1 MNKETILKFAHPF
14 SNLLLAFSI
23 LLLPLRLKTSSLKEV
38 RVKGPV
44 YIQGAIAT
52 EASINGSVGIDG
64 SVGVTGKVDADTDIF
79 FPRVF
84 KTFECGSKYS
94 C

>member
-1 MNKETILKFAHPF
+1 MNKETILKFAHPL
-14 SNLLLAFSI
+14 SNLFLAFSI

-44 YIQGAIAT
+44 YIKGAIET
-52 EASINGSVGIDG
+52 DASINGSVR
-64 SVGVTGKVDADTDIF
+64 VTGKVDADTDIF

-84 KTFECGSKYS
+84 KTYECSTKYS

>member
-1 MNKETILKFAHPF
+1 MNKETILKFAHPL

-44 YIQGAIAT
+44 YIQGAIET

-64 SVGVTGKVDADTDIF
+64 SVGVNGKVVADTDVY
-79 FPRVF
+79 FPNVF
-84 KTFECGSKYS
+84 KTFACGSKYS